1 MSNPAFETELDDN
14 PLSSADY
21 RPSRSSKHKDVMDG
35 DSEK

>member
-1 MSNPAFETELDDN
+1 MSNPAFETEPDDN

-21 RPSRSSKHKDVMDG
+21 RPSPRSKQKHVMNS